1 MSNPTNTTENTQPPA
16 NGNGSNGSWFVKDRL
31 AFGVS
36 IFSIAAIS
44 LILLIPVLIC
54 GGTPD
59 EIYQRWKET
68 MNLVLPI
75 IAGWMGTILV
85 HYFSKESYSQAQ
97 ESIKTLVNSVATNNA
112 AAAEAKGD
120 GAKVES
126 IMLKTADIKFAP
138 YVIDDTDFGEQLKK
152 IRILN
157 LISQMG
163 SLEGMDPKQKNRYP
177 FKDAGDRLR
186 FLLHKT
192 TLEQFVAQAVMSLPT
207 GGTSEEVVGDAADA
221 AESLEV
227 EAIAQPRADG
237 LTLYDMYSGNDPVLK
252 NFLDVKASC
261 VFVKSGSTLKEVQ
274 INMKAIPYCSDV
286 FITANGKTDEPLL
299 GWITNDMLLEA
310 LKA

>member
-1 MSNPTNTTENTQPPA
+1 MSNTTNTPENTQA
-16 NGNGSNGSWFVKDRL
+16 DTNNNFRGSWIVKDKL

-36 IFSIAAIS
+36 VFSIVSI
-44 LILLIPVLIC
+44 LMILLIPVLIC
-54 GGTPD
+54 GGTP
-59 EIYQRWKET
+59 EQIYERWKET

-97 ESIKTLVNSVATNNA
+97 ESIKTLVNSVTSNA
-112 AAAEAKGD
+112 ATAEARGE

-138 YVIDDTDFGEQLKK
+138 YVIDDSDFGEQLKK
-152 IRILN
+152 IRIVN
-157 LISQMG
+157 LINQMNTMAG
-163 SLEGMDPKQKNRYP
+163 TDPKQKNRYP

-192 TLEQFVAQAVMSLPT
+192 SLEQFVAQAVLNVPS
-207 GGTSEEVVGDAADA
+207 GDNVEEVVGDAAEA

-227 EAIAQPRADG
+227 EAIAQPTADA
-237 LTLYDMYSGNDPVLK
+237 LTLYDIYTGTDAILK
-252 NFLDVKASC
+252 GFLDVKASC

-286 FITANGKTDEPLL
+286 FVTANGKYDEPLL